1 MKGKVKTMNILTK
14 SMQAVKDFDAS
25 VVAAR
30 NEFEQTK
37 KELFA
42 TYSNTVAAEKLGA
55 AREALTAFEMN
66 ATKNARDIITA
77 DFAEARNAVFAFV
90 TQPVPDSFTATLA
103 AIQVKGDKITPFEA
117 TSFLEKYKD
126 NYMAYSAVLKALN
139 DFGHVTDVFVKVPDS
154 LNEDIT
160 NIEKR
165 VLDWVNTRTS
175 AGYGFGSE
183 YWTRLLTKDGSS
195 PIQALGEKIADYIS
209 GNFVLDSHSAL
220 VREVN

>member
-1 MKGKVKTMNILTK
+1 MNILTK

-25 VVAAR
+25 IVAAR

-42 TYSNTVAAEKLGA
+42 VYSNIVAAEKLGA
-55 AREALTAFEMN
+55 ARDALTAFELN

-77 DFAEARNAVFAFV
+77 DFAEARNMVLEFV

-117 TSFLEKYKD
+117 ASFLEKYKD

-139 DFGHVTDVFVKVPDS
+139 DFGHVTDVFTKAPDS
-154 LNEDIT
+154 LNDEIA
-160 NIEKR
+160 NMEKR
-165 VLDWVNTRTS
+165 ILDWVNTRTS
-175 AGYGFGSE
+175 SGYGFGSE

-195 PIQALGEKIADYIS
+195 PIQVLDEKIEAYIS
-209 GNFVLDSHSAL
+209 GNFVLDSRSAL